1 MTLIDK
7 LILKEYK
14 KLKEDDAGIRSTL
27 DSLDY
32 IEKGSEIDNGGD
44 IEPHAAKLFTKFFQF
59 LKKQLPEV
67 KIKVTAGND
76 NFHKGYRSRHVY
88 GEALDFTVVEGSKEK
103 VKDVL
108 KQFKKKYSADFKW
121 LDEYTNPT
129 EHSTGGHYHMA
140 YIGASS
146 VYNKKKTA
154 GELPDVIPGT
164 NKVVNT
170 DGTAVEL
177 NTWTGED
184 NNGTDLAKLDNILK
198 EFSQKS
204 KGRSSAKMESFTAGE
219 MKSHKWIVTAPM
231 KLAQREDLKPGENF
245 ESDDSLILSNAP
257 ETITFYPTGQV
268 YLYNQ
273 TSFAGDVD
281 IENKNSWIKTAAKSI
296 MGPMNTGMASLIAL
310 YFGGKDAAKAIL
322 PDSNKVL
329 KITNIQGDLLGTL
342 YTDAENGIV
351 FDIGESPQYALDGKG
366 NVKMG
371 HGKGLDILQTVLDY
385 AGFIPVVGDV
395 LDIIN
400 AVIYYVRG
408 RYFEAALSL
417 IAVIP
422 IIGSV
427 IKFGVKGAFKAG
439 ASAIKAGGK
448 ALQNVGLKGIKKIF
462 GKGPGGVKEAQ
473 NLLEV
478 LIKKKIIE
486 PNDLIYLQ
494 KSGTLDIILKKLT
507 KSKKVFA
514 KYAKNAPKSI
524 DEAIEA
530 FEQMVK
536 NLKGGL
542 NNKIF
547 VKKFGPKSVEKYV
560 KAAAPSTILGR
571 IGARIGRLFTQPRLF
586 TATKNLVTRIPASR
600 ARLINKWIQKQIR
613 KDIATDPS
621 KLRTLLKTMSPES
634 LKKLPFL
641 PSAGYKSVPSVIN
654 KLTSDQIDDVLKLA
668 AKERNIFYQAMVNNP
683 RIYFR
688 AQLNQGAGSM
698 YKMKSLKKLLTTA
711 FGRKSLDII
720 YNEVNTVLNKEFGV
734 DTGLGGYGNEA
745 DSVVAATIFHFFVDE
760 EAQKQR
766 RDNLYSGARNYIADM
781 VGLLGWTGMADNL
794 RPDERKQILTAAWND
809 IPGDTDKEKLVYIK
823 GQTTDKKQLDPI
835 LKYVKEKNKL
845 EKDTND

>member
-32 IEKGSEIDNGGD
+32 TEKGSEIDNGGD

-204 KGRSSAKMESFTAGE
+204 KGRSSARMESFTAGE

-231 KLAQREDLKPGENF
+231 KLAQREDLKDGENF

-281 IENKNSWIKTAAKSI
+281 IENKNSWIKSAAKSI
-296 MGPMNTGMASLIAL
+296 MGPMNTAMASLIAL

-351 FDIGESPQYALDGKG
+351 FDIGESPQYALDGEG

-385 AGFIPVVGDV
+385 AGFIPVVGDII
-395 LDIIN
+395 DIIN

-427 IKFGVKGAFKAG
+427 IKFGIKGAFKAG
-439 ASAIKAGGK
+439 TAAIKAGGK
-448 ALQNVGLKGIKKIF
+448 TLKNVGLKGIKKIF

-547 VKKFGPKSVEKYV
+547 VKKFGPKGVKKYV
-560 KAAAPSTILGR
+560 KATAPATILGR
-571 IGARIGRLFTQPRLF
+571 MGARLGRLFTQPRLF

-600 ARLINKWIQKQIR
+600 ARLINKWIKTQIE
-613 KDIATDPS
+613 KDLLKDPS
-621 KLRTLLKTMSPES
+621 KITALLKTISPNGLAKLG
-634 LKKLPFL
+634 LKKGKIPNVTKISEEALD
-641 PSAGYKSVPSVIN
+641 KI
-654 KLTSDQIDDVLKLA
+654 LKV
-668 AKERNIFYQAMVNNP
+668 AKEERNIFLQAMMNNP

-745 DSVVAATIFHFFVDE
+745 DSVVAATIFHFFVDK

-835 LKYVKEKNKL
+835 LKYVKEKGKV
-845 EKDTND
+845 DTDD

>member
-32 IEKGSEIDNGGD
+32 KEKGSEIDNGGD

-108 KQFKKKYSADFKW
+108 KQFKKKYSSDFKW

-140 YIGASS
+140 YVGASS
-146 VYNKKKTA
+146 VYNKKKSA

-164 NKVVNT
+164 NKVINT
-170 DGTAVEL
+170 DGSAVEL

-296 MGPMNTGMASLIAL
+296 MSPMNYGSLSLIAL
-310 YFGGKDAAKAIL
+310 YFGGTDAVKAIL

-351 FDIGESPQYALDGKG
+351 FDIGESPQYALDGEG

-385 AGFIPVVGDV
+385 AGFIPVVGDII
-395 LDIIN
+395 DIIN

-427 IKFGVKGAFKAG
+427 IKFGIKGAFKAG
-439 ASAIKAGGK
+439 TAAIKAGGK
-448 ALQNVGLKGIKKIF
+448 TLKNVGLKGIKKIF

-547 VKKFGPKSVEKYV
+547 VKKFGPKGVEKYV
-560 KAAAPSTILGR
+560 KATAPATILGR
-571 IGARIGRLFTQPRLF
+571 MGARLGRLFTQPRLF

-600 ARLINKWIQKQIR
+600 ARLINKWIKTQIE
-613 KDIATDPS
+613 KDLLKDPS
-621 KLRTLLKTMSPES
+621 KITALLKTISPNGLAKLG
-634 LKKLPFL
+634 LKKGKIPNVTKISEEALD
-641 PSAGYKSVPSVIN
+641 KI
-654 KLTSDQIDDVLKLA
+654 LKV
-668 AKERNIFYQAMVNNP
+668 AKEERNIFLQAMMNNP

-745 DSVVAATIFHFFVDE
+745 DSVVAATIFHFFVDK

-794 RPDERKQILTAAWND
+794 RPDERKQILNGAWND

-823 GQTTDKKQLDPI
+823 GQTTDKKQLKPI
-835 LKYVKEKNKL
+835 LKYVKEKDKV
-845 EKDTND
+845 DTDD

>member
-32 IEKGSEIDNGGD
+32 KEKGSEIDNGGD

-108 KQFKKKYSADFKW
+108 KQFKKKYSSDFKW

-140 YIGASS
+140 YVGASS
-146 VYNKKKTA
+146 VYNKKKSA

-164 NKVVNT
+164 NKVINT
-170 DGTAVEL
+170 DGSAVEL

-296 MGPMNTGMASLIAL
+296 MSPMNYGSLSLIAL
-310 YFGGKDAAKAIL
+310 YFGGTDAVKAIL

-351 FDIGESPQYALDGKG
+351 FDIGESPQYALDGEG

-385 AGFIPVVGDV
+385 AGFIPVVGDII
-395 LDIIN
+395 DIIN

-427 IKFGVKGAFKAG
+427 IKFGIKGAFKAG
-439 ASAIKAGGK
+439 TAAIKAGGK
-448 ALQNVGLKGIKKIF
+448 TLKNVGLKGIKKIF

-547 VKKFGPKSVEKYV
+547 VKKFGPKGVKKYV
-560 KAAAPSTILGR
+560 KTTAPATILGR
-571 IGARIGRLFTQPRLF
+571 MGARLGRLFTQPRLF

-600 ARLINKWIQKQIR
+600 ARLINKWIKTQIE
-613 KDIATDPS
+613 KDLLKDPS
-621 KLRTLLKTMSPES
+621 KITALLKTISPNGLAKLG
-634 LKKLPFL
+634 LKKGKIPNVTKISEEALD
-641 PSAGYKSVPSVIN
+641 KI
-654 KLTSDQIDDVLKLA
+654 LKV
-668 AKERNIFYQAMVNNP
+668 AKEERNIFLQAMMNNP

-688 AQLNQGAGSM
+688 AQLNQGAGSI

-745 DSVVAATIFHFFVDE
+745 DSVVAATIFHFFVDK

-794 RPDERKQILTAAWND
+794 RPDERKQILNGAWND

-823 GQTTDKKQLDPI
+823 GQTTDKKQLKPI
-835 LKYVKEKNKL
+835 LKYVKEKDKV
-845 EKDTND
+845 DTDD

>member
-32 IEKGSEIDNGGD
+32 KEKGSEIDNGGD

-108 KQFKKKYSADFKW
+108 KQFKKKYSSDFKW

-140 YIGASS
+140 YVGASS
-146 VYNKKKTA
+146 VYNKKKSA

-164 NKVVNT
+164 NKVINT
-170 DGTAVEL
+170 DGSAVEL

-296 MGPMNTGMASLIAL
+296 MSPMNYGSLSLIAL
-310 YFGGKDAAKAIL
+310 YFGGTDAVKAIL

-351 FDIGESPQYALDGKG
+351 FDIGESPQYALDGEG

-385 AGFIPVVGDV
+385 AGFIPVVGDII
-395 LDIIN
+395 DIIN

-427 IKFGVKGAFKAG
+427 IKFGIKGAFKAG
-439 ASAIKAGGK
+439 TAAIKAGGK
-448 ALQNVGLKGIKKIF
+448 TLKNVGLKGIKKIF

-547 VKKFGPKSVEKYV
+547 VKKFGPKGVKKYV
-560 KAAAPSTILGR
+560 KTTAPATILGR
-571 IGARIGRLFTQPRLF
+571 MGARLGRLFTQPRLF

-600 ARLINKWIQKQIR
+600 ARLINKWIKTQIE
-613 KDIATDPS
+613 KDLLKDPS
-621 KLRTLLKTMSPES
+621 KITALLKTISPNGLAKLG
-634 LKKLPFL
+634 LKKGKIPNVTKISEEALD
-641 PSAGYKSVPSVIN
+641 KI
-654 KLTSDQIDDVLKLA
+654 LKV
-668 AKERNIFYQAMVNNP
+668 AKEERNIFLQAMMNNP

-745 DSVVAATIFHFFVDE
+745 DSVVAATIFHFFVDK

-794 RPDERKQILTAAWND
+794 RPDERKQILNGAWND

-823 GQTTDKKQLDPI
+823 GQTTDKKQLKPI
-835 LKYVKEKNKL
+835 LKYVKEKDKV
-845 EKDTND
+845 DTDD

>member
-32 IEKGSEIDNGGD
+32 KEKGSEIDNGGD

-108 KQFKKKYSADFKW
+108 KQFKKKYSSDFKW

-140 YIGASS
+140 YVGASS
-146 VYNKKKTA
+146 VYNKKKSA

-164 NKVVNT
+164 NKVINT
-170 DGTAVEL
+170 DGSAVEL

-184 NNGTDLAKLDNILK
+184 KNGTDLAKLDNILK

-296 MGPMNTGMASLIAL
+296 MSPMNYGSLSLIAL
-310 YFGGKDAAKAIL
+310 YFGGTDAVKAIL

-351 FDIGESPQYALDGKG
+351 FDIGESPQYALDGEG

-385 AGFIPVVGDV
+385 AGFIPVVGDII
-395 LDIIN
+395 DIIN

-427 IKFGVKGAFKAG
+427 IKFGIKGAFKAG
-439 ASAIKAGGK
+439 TAAIKAGGK
-448 ALQNVGLKGIKKIF
+448 TLKNVGLKGIKKIF

-547 VKKFGPKSVEKYV
+547 VKKFGPKGVKKYV
-560 KAAAPSTILGR
+560 KTTAPATILGR
-571 IGARIGRLFTQPRLF
+571 MGARLGRLFTQPRLF

-600 ARLINKWIQKQIR
+600 ARLINKWIKTQIE
-613 KDIATDPS
+613 KDLLKDPS
-621 KLRTLLKTMSPES
+621 KITALLKTISPNGLAKLG
-634 LKKLPFL
+634 LKKGKIPNVTKISEEALD
-641 PSAGYKSVPSVIN
+641 KI
-654 KLTSDQIDDVLKLA
+654 LKV
-668 AKERNIFYQAMVNNP
+668 AKEERNIFLQAMMNNP

-745 DSVVAATIFHFFVDE
+745 DSVVAATIFHFFVDK

-794 RPDERKQILTAAWND
+794 RPDERKQILNGAWND

-823 GQTTDKKQLDPI
+823 GQTTDKKQLKPI
-835 LKYVKEKNKL
+835 LKYVKEKDKV
-845 EKDTND
+845 DTDD